1 MLASQ
6 RKWYRSAGRSL
17 ASSLL
22 SRAVGIWDRPGRS
35 MSLAP
40 ARAQVRDGASGADAE
55 PIAGPSENAATFKVL
70 KFHFLARSGLLDKK
84 SFQWD
89 TCARLMKLME
99 LSPMFITLLRILHW
113 CMRTGT

>member
-1 MLASQ
+1 
-6 RKWYRSAGRSL
+6 
-17 ASSLL
+17 
-22 SRAVGIWDRPGRS
+22 

-40 ARAQVRDGASGADAE
+40 ARAQVRDGASGAGAE

-70 KFHFLARSGLLDKK
+70 KFHFLARSGLLGKK

-89 TCARLMKLME
+89 TCAPLMTSLEFSPVFIVIPLM
-99 LSPMFITLLRILHW
+99 LIL